1 MPSSDSQY
9 QRLEGREGT
18 PGCSPD
24 PPDLTQPLPL
34 LRYLLGVE
42 LRRLE
47 VATRLETERNFVF
60 PETTIIIRDI
70 QKLQSA
76 IKETEG
82 RPHSA
87 CALGEPCDDDDDVLQ
102 SLRAAMEEHS

>member
-1 MPSSDSQY
+1 MPSSDPQH
-9 QRLEGREGT
+9 QRLEGREGP

-34 LRYLLGVE
+34 LRYLLRVE
-42 LRRLE
+42 FGRLE

-76 IKETEG
+76 IKEAESQ
-82 RPHSA
+82 PNPA
-87 CALGEPCDDDDDVLQ
+87 PAVGEPCDDDVLQ
-102 SLRAAMEEHS
+102 SLRTALEEHS